1 MNAPGAAALS
11 RRWTPGRL
19 TALREQILEQ
29 ARIVKGPH
37 RFDTDW
43 ATTDDG
49 LLDLRGVK
57 AGRDGLQFR
66 FLTLSRVD
74 FRHARGRLLFFESEL
89 SDCLF
94 DSASLTGQPRFDR
107 SFVRCSFRDASLKG
121 LAIGTRVA
129 ECDFTGADLRSLG
142 SLPNTRFEGCRFDAT
157 DLSGAAFSDT
167 TFTDCTFVDAAFS
180 ADTSFT
186 RCTFVNTSVPFGL
199 ARVSRSR
206 RGGDPLPDQWDG
218 AERAEAAREA
228 YAHRYARAADAGRAD
243 DLPLDAEA
251 ASERLSGSTG

>member
-1 MNAPGAAALS
+1 MNAPGVAALS
-11 RRWTPGRL
+11 RRWTPDRL

-107 SFVRCSFRDASLKG
+107 SFVRCSFRDATLKG
-121 LAIGTRVA
+121 LAIGTRVT

-142 SLPNTRFEGCRFDAT
+142 SLPNTRFEGCQFDAT

-186 RCTFVNTSVPFGL
+186 RCTFVNTPVAFGF
-199 ARVSRSR
+199 ARVTRSR
-206 RGGDPLPDQWDG
+206 RDGDPLPDQWDG
-218 AERAEAAREA
+218 EDQ
-228 YAHRYARAADAGRAD
+228 ADAA
-243 DLPLDAEA
+243 
-251 ASERLSGSTG
+251 

>member
-11 RRWTPGRL
+11 RRWTPDRL
-19 TALREQILEQ
+19 AALREQILEQ

-66 FLTLSRVD
+66 FLTLAGVD
-74 FRHARGRLLFFESEL
+74 FRHARGRLLFFESDL

-107 SFVRCSFRDASLKG
+107 SFVRCSFRDATLKG
-121 LAIGTRVA
+121 LAIGTRVT

-142 SLPNTRFEGCRFDAT
+142 SLPNTRFEGCQFEAT
-157 DLSGAAFSDT
+157 DLGGAAFSDT

-186 RCTFVNTSVPFGL
+186 RCTFVNTPAAFGL
-199 ARVSRSR
+199 ARVTRSR
-206 RGGDPLPDQWDG
+206 RDGDPLPDQWDG
-218 AERAEAAREA
+218 EDQVDAAREA
-228 YAHRYARAADAGRAD
+228 YAHRYARAAAAGRAD
-243 DLPLDAEA
+243 DLPLDPAA
-251 ASERLSGSTG
+251 AS